1 MNYIETARLIRAEID
16 KKREESKGFLQ
27 NISIP
32 VKEGSNSKPSY
43 EINELNEINPI
54 HLEEATRL
62 YRKRG
67 WVQVY
72 STYLKANIYLVRN
85 KAIHVP
91 DPSILRYAEAEI
103 DALRDLSLEEL
114 KTLHEAK
121 IIFKGVINERREHS
135 TEQSAFPVWR

>member
-67 WVQVY
+67 WVQIF
-72 STYLKANIYLVRN
+72 SGHLNQRIYLVKNERVQ
-85 KAIHVP
+85 VP
-91 DPSILRYAEAEI
+91 DSSIPRYTQKEI
-103 DALRDLSLEEL
+103 EVLKGLSLEEVT
-114 KTLHEAK
+114 TLHQAK
-121 IIFKGVINERREHS
+121 EMFKGEIGDG
-135 TEQSAFPVWR
+135 

>member
-67 WVQVY
+67 WVQIF
-72 STYLKANIYLVRN
+72 SGHLNQRIYLVKN
-85 KAIHVP
+85 EQVQVP
-91 DPSILRYAEAEI
+91 DSSIPRYTQKEI
-103 DALRDLSLEEL
+103 EVLKGLSLEEVT
-114 KTLHEAK
+114 TLHQAK
-121 IIFKGVINERREHS
+121 EMFKGEIGDG
-135 TEQSAFPVWR
+135 